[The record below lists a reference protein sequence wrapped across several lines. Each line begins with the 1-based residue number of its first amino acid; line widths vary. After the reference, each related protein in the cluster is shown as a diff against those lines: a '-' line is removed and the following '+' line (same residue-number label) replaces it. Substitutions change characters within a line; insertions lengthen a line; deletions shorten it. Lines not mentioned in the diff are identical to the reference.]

1 MNKSRVLIIYTGG
14 TIGMWPSSSGY
25 VPQGGFD
32 TLLKQRL
39 NQVSISAL
47 QPFDIIELETLI
59 DSSNIEPKD
68 WTTLAHLITQHYDQ
82 YDGFVILHGTDTMAY
97 TASALSFMLAGLTK
111 PVVLTGSQIPLAQP
125 RTDATNNLLNAIEF
139 ARKPSNQEVC
149 ICFDGK
155 LLRGNRA
162 KKIHTSSLRAFDSPN
177 FRALGQSGIN
187 IQLFNETIRVNE
199 NPQAGDC
206 LTTSEDTHV
215 TTKQKLTLK
224 TPDFKIPDFKVP
236 EFTHQVAQLH
246 LYPGINNAQ
255 LKATLDNEDIRGVV
269 MLSYGAGN
277 PPDNNQYLMSL
288 LEQANQRGVIIINLT
303 LCSYGQVIQGSY
315 ATGAKLNQLG
325 VIPGA
330 DMTVEAAFTKL
341 LFLLATETDIPHIK
355 TLMAKPLLGEM
366 TL

>member
-1 MNKSRVLIIYTGG
+1 MNKSSVLIIYTGG
-14 TIGMWPSSSGY
+14 TIGMWPSSDGY

-32 TLLKQRL
+32 ALLKQRL

-47 QPFDIIELETLI
+47 QPFDIIELENLI

-68 WTTLAHLITQHYDQ
+68 WATLAHLITQYYDE

-139 ARKPSNQEVC
+139 AREPGNQEVC

-162 KKIHTSSLRAFDSPN
+162 KKVHTSSLQAFESPN
-177 FRALGQSGIN
+177 FRPLGQSGIN
-187 IQLFNETIRVNE
+187 IKLCNENAQNKGVLTGCEITQQSTMKKPLFN
-199 NPQAGDC
+199 
-206 LTTSEDTHV
+206 
-215 TTKQKLTLK
+215 
-224 TPDFKIPDFKVP
+224 IPV
-236 EFTHQVAQLH
+236 FTHQVAQLH

-255 LKATLDNEDIRGVV
+255 LKAALDNDDIRGVV

-288 LEQANQRGVIIINLT
+288 LEQANQRGVVIINLT
-303 LCSYGQVIQGSY
+303 LCPYGQVIQGSY
-315 ATGAKLNQLG
+315 ATGQKLNHLG

>member
-14 TIGMWPSSSGY
+14 TIGMWPSENGY

-32 TLLKQRL
+32 ALLKQRL

-47 QPFDIIELETLI
+47 QPFDIIELENLI

-68 WTTLAHLITQHYDQ
+68 WATLAHLIAQHYAQ

-139 ARKPSNQEVC
+139 AREPSNQEVC

-162 KKIHTSSLRAFDSPN
+162 KKVHTSALRAFESPN

-187 IQLFNETIRVNE
+187 IQLFHEDAQDNGHAQNE
-199 NPQAGDC
+199 AC
-206 LTTSEDTHV
+206 LTASESLHKTV
-215 TTKQKLTLK
+215 KQKE
-224 TPDFKIPDFKVP
+224 PDFKVPAFKVP

-255 LKATLDNEDIRGVV
+255 LKATLDNDDIRGVV

-277 PPDNNQYLMSL
+277 PPDNNHYLMSL
-288 LEQANQRGVIIINLT
+288 LEQANQRGVVIINLT
-303 LCSYGQVIQGSY
+303 LCAYGQVIQGSY
-315 ATGAKLNQLG
+315 ATGEKLNQLG

>member
-14 TIGMWPSSSGY
+14 TIGMWPSSNGY

-32 TLLKQRL
+32 ALLKQRL
-39 NQVSISAL
+39 NRVSISAL
-47 QPFDIIELETLI
+47 QPFDIIELENLI

-68 WTTLAHLITQHYDQ
+68 WATLAHLINQHYDQ
-82 YDGFVILHGTDTMAY
+82 YDGFVVLHGTDTMAY

-139 ARKPSNQEVC
+139 AREPSNQEVC

-162 KKIHTSSLRAFDSPN
+162 KKIHTSSLQAFDSPN
-177 FRALGQSGIN
+177 FRALGHSGIT
-187 IQLFNETIRVNE
+187 IQLFNENAQNGAHLST
-199 NPQAGDC
+199 PKSTPG
-206 LTTSEDTHV
+206 TTPETTHQ
-215 TTKQKLTLK
+215 TATQQHR
-224 TPDFKIPDFKVP
+224 FNIP

-255 LKATLDNEDIRGVV
+255 LKAVLDNDDIRGVV

-277 PPDNNQYLMSL
+277 PPDNNHDLMSL
-288 LEQANQRGVIIINLT
+288 LEQANKRGVVIINLT

-315 ATGAKLNQLG
+315 ATGEKLNQLG

-355 TLMAKPLLGEM
+355 ALMAKPLLGEM

>member
-1 MNKSRVLIIYTGG
+1 MSKSRVLIIYTGG
-14 TIGMWPSSSGY
+14 TIGMWPSSNGY

-32 TLLKQRL
+32 ALLKQRL

-47 QPFDIIELETLI
+47 QPFDIIELDNLI

-68 WTTLAHLITQHYDQ
+68 WATLAHLITQHYDL
-82 YDGFVILHGTDTMAY
+82 YDGFVVLHGTDTMAY

-139 ARKPSNQEVC
+139 AREPSNQEVC

-177 FRALGQSGIN
+177 FRALGYSGIN
-187 IQLFNETIRVNE
+187 IQLFHENKQMNE
-199 NPQAGDC
+199 N
-206 LTTSEDTHV
+206 EDLAKAAEITHQ
-215 TTKQKLTLK
+215 TATQK
-224 TPDFKIPDFKVP
+224 PIFKIP

-246 LYPGINNAQ
+246 LYPGINNTQ
-255 LKATLDNEDIRGVV
+255 LKAALDNDDIRGVV

-277 PPDNNQYLMSL
+277 PPDNNHYLMSL
-288 LEQANQRGVIIINLT
+288 LEQANKRGVVIINLT
-303 LCSYGQVIQGSY
+303 LCASGQVIQGSY
-315 ATGAKLNQLG
+315 ATGEKLNQLG

-355 TLMAKPLLGEM
+355 ALMAKPLLGEM

>member
-1 MNKSRVLIIYTGG
+1 MNKSSVLIIYTGG
-14 TIGMWPSSSGY
+14 TIGMWPSSDGY

-32 TLLKQRL
+32 ALLKQRL

-47 QPFDIIELETLI
+47 QPFDIIELENLI

-68 WTTLAHLITQHYDQ
+68 WATLAHLITQYYDE

-139 ARKPSNQEVC
+139 AREPSNQEVC

-162 KKIHTSSLRAFDSPN
+162 KKVHTSSLRAFESPN
-177 FRALGQSGIN
+177 FRPLGQSGIN
-187 IQLFNETIRVNE
+187 IKLFNENVQNE
-199 NPQAGDC
+199 SAMSGDE
-206 LTTSEDTHV
+206 TSQQSRM
-215 TTKQKLTLK
+215 KKPL
-224 TPDFKIPDFKVP
+224 FNIPV
-236 EFTHQVAQLH
+236 FTHQVAQLH
-246 LYPGINNAQ
+246 LYPGISNTQ
-255 LKATLDNEDIRGVV
+255 LKAALDNDDIRGVV

-288 LEQANQRGVIIINLT
+288 LEQASQRGVVIINLT

-315 ATGAKLNQLG
+315 ATGQKLNQLG

-355 TLMAKPLLGEM
+355 ALMAKPLLGEM

>member
-14 TIGMWPSSSGY
+14 TIGMWPSDNGY
-25 VPQGGFD
+25 VPKSGFNA
-32 TLLKQRL
+32 LLNQRL
-39 NQVSISAL
+39 SQVSLSAL

-68 WTTLAHLITQHYDQ
+68 WAILAKLIADNYDQ

-97 TASALSFMLAGLTK
+97 TASALSFILSGLSK

-139 ARKPSNQEVC
+139 AREPRIQEVC
-149 ICFDGK
+149 ICFDGQ

-177 FRALGQSGIN
+177 LSPLGQSGIN
-187 IQLFNETIRVNE
+187 IQLFNKT
-199 NPQAGDC
+199 D
-206 LTTSEDTHV
+206 TTA
-215 TTKQKLTLK
+215 
-224 TPDFKIPDFKVP
+224 IPLPEAALLFRIP

-246 LYPGINNAQ
+246 LYPGISNTQ
-255 LKATLDNEDIRGVV
+255 LQATLDNEDIRGVV
-269 MLSYGAGN
+269 MLSFGAGN

-288 LEQANQRGVIIINLT
+288 LTQANQRGVIIVNLT
-303 LCSYGQVIQGSY
+303 LCQSGQVIQGSY

-325 VIPGA
+325 VVPGG
-330 DMTVEAAFTKL
+330 DLTVEAAFTKL
-341 LFLLATETDIPHIK
+341 LFLLETETDIAHIK
-355 TLMAKPLLGEM
+355 SLMATPLCGEM